1 MRTVDVAVNK
11 LLFISEGIKTLNAS
25 LVVINI
31 EVAKLKSKKKKTLCE
46 SKMEEVVFG
55 LTQGVRQ
62 MTFGYDGTRYFFF
75 LQFIFQS
82 LRIHYSL

>member
-31 EVAKLKSKKKKTLCE
+31 KVAKLKSKKKNTL
-46 SKMEEVVFG
+46 
-55 LTQGVRQ
+55 
-62 MTFGYDGTRYFFF
+62 
-75 LQFIFQS
+75 
-82 LRIHYSL
+82 